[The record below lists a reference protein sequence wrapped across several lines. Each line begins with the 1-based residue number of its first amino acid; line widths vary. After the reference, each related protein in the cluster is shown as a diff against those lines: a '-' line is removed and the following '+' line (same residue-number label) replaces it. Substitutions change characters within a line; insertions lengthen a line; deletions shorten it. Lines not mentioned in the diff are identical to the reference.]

1 MVQSKKKRTDNRPVE
16 KAPGS
21 KATEEARK
29 RIPTGYIITAAVVVV
44 VILIVVLVS
53 LYLNAAPF
61 RMTVI
66 TVDDTSVKMNYFLNR
81 TELQGADPFTMLD
94 VLTKEQ
100 IIKLEAPQYVGEV
113 TPEDIDQELRKI
125 ARGESETISD
135 SEFKEWYRQQ
145 LNEIKLSDSE
155 FREYVATN
163 MLAARFHQYLA
174 QRVPTVDEQIHL
186 HAILLATYE
195 DAEKTRVRWEAG
207 EDFADLARE
216 VSLDEQSKEKGGDLG
231 WFPRGVLLPGLE
243 YVAFNLSPGEVS
255 EPIPFA
261 TDPSDPSSSEV
272 VFYLVT
278 VSEKADAREIDE
290 DALEA
295 LRSKVLDDW
304 LSAEIQFHEVRYYGF
319 NNGFDS
325 ETHAWINLQLAK
337 MANK

>member
-1 MVQSKKKRTDNRPVE
+1 MVQSKKKRTDSRPVE

-29 RIPTGYIITAAVVVV
+29 RIPTGYIITASVVVV

-61 RMTVI
+61 RTTII
-66 TVDDTSVKMNYFLNR
+66 TVDDTSIKMNYFLKR
-81 TELQGADPFTMLD
+81 TELHGADPFTMLD

-100 IIKLEAPQYVGEV
+100 LIKLEAPQYVGEV
-113 TPEDIDQELRKI
+113 TPEDIDRELRKI

-145 LNEIKLSDSE
+145 LNEVRLSDSE
-155 FREYVATN
+155 FKEYVATN
-163 MLAARFHQYLA
+163 LLAARLHQYLA
-174 QRVPTVDEQIHL
+174 QRVVPTVAEQVHL
-186 HAILLATYE
+186 HSILVATYE
-195 DAEKTRVRWEAG
+195 DAEKTRARWEAG
-207 EDFADLARE
+207 EKFADLARE
-216 VSLDEQSKEKGGDLG
+216 VSLDEQSREKGGDLG

-243 YVAFNLSPGEVS
+243 YVAFDLSPGEVS

-261 TDPSDPSSSEV
+261 TDPSSTEL

-278 VSEKADAREIDE
+278 VSEQADAREIDE
-290 DALEA
+290 DALAA

-304 LSAEIQFHEVRYYGF
+304 LSAEMQLHEIRYYGF

-337 MANK
+337 MAKK

>member
-21 KATEEARK
+21 KATEEDRK
-29 RIPTGYIITAAVVVV
+29 RIPTGYIITASVVVV

-61 RMTVI
+61 RTTVI
-66 TVDDTSVKMNYFLNR
+66 TVDDTSIKMNYFLKR
-81 TELQGADPFTMLD
+81 TELHGADPFTMLD

-100 IIKLEAPQYVGEV
+100 LIKLEAPQYVGEV
-113 TPEDIDQELRKI
+113 TPEDIDQELRNI

-145 LNEIKLSDSE
+145 LNEVGLSDSE
-155 FREYVATN
+155 FKEYVATN
-163 MLAARFHQYLA
+163 LLRVRLHQYLA
-174 QRVPTVDEQIHL
+174 QRVPTVAEQIHL
-186 HAILLATYE
+186 HGILLATYE
-195 DAEKTRVRWEAG
+195 DAEKTRARWEAG

-216 VSLDEQSKEKGGDLG
+216 VSLDEQSAEKGGDIG
-231 WFPRGVLLPGLE
+231 WWPRGISPWFDQG
-243 YVAFNLSPGEVS
+243 FSLSIGEVS
-255 EPIPFA
+255 EPLPYA
-261 TDPSDPSSSEV
+261 SDPSATDL
-272 VFYLVT
+272 VFYLFM
-278 VSEKADAREIDE
+278 VSEREDARELDE
-290 DALEA
+290 DTLEA

-304 LSAEIQFHEVRYYGF
+304 LSAEMQFHEVKYYGF

-337 MANK
+337 MAKE